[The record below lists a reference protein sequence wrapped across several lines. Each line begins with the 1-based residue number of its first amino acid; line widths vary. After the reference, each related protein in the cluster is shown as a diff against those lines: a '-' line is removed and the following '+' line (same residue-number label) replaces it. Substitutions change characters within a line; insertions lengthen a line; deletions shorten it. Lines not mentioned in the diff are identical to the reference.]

1 MAFVLSQE
9 LKDKI
14 SDIIL
19 SVNPDVFIVE
29 IAIKRQKK
37 AILLIRIDTDN
48 GIKIDE
54 CIEISRAV
62 SRWLDEN
69 EPFDFEYNL
78 EVTSPGIGEP
88 LLLNRQFV
96 KEIGRKL
103 RVISKK
109 GEVWEGKLSQVMDTE
124 IQIELELPKKKKK
137 GEPEPETQRNI
148 SLSVIKEAIVIV

>member
-1 MAFVLSQE
+1 MAFIFSQE
-9 LKDKI
+9 IKDKI

-19 SVNPDVFIVE
+19 SVNPEVFIVE

-54 CIEISRAV
+54 CITISRAV
-62 SRWLDEN
+62 GKWLDEN

-88 LLLNRQFV
+88 LLLKRQYL
-96 KEIGRKL
+96 KEIGRKV

-109 GEVWEGKLSQVMDTE
+109 GEVWEGKLSEVMDTE
-124 IQIELELPKKKKK
+124 IQLELELPKKKKK
-137 GEPEPETQRNI
+137 GEPEPETHKVI
-148 SLSVIKEAIVIV
+148 SLSVVKEAIVIV